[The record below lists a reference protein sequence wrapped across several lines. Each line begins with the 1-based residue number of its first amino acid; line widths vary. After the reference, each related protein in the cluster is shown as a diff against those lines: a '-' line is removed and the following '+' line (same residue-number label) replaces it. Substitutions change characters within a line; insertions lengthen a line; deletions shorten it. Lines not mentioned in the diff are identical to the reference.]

1 MPIKGLKLLM
11 VLAAFMGLPGATN
24 AFAGNYSWAT
34 IATEVE
40 STPSFMPPDHTNN
53 QVSWANTQLGVVGT
67 VSFGGESWTNAVLMR
82 MEGDGGKIIK
92 LSTTDEGFFK
102 LTVKSGD
109 SSNTGGTV
117 FETVSTRAKASAG
130 RLHRFSLLERRGDG
144 SEGQK
149 QKIAAVAIVDG
160 VETLTVDGGSTVY
173 YTGPFRS
180 LYLGGTAGNLVSGS
194 CWRGVNTVTSSS
206 EALSSMALKVEADAA
221 ELYPILENSP
231 VSWSNLDDTTSAKST
246 HFTKASEATK
256 LLLNAQPGVPAGS
269 RIILTAVKIINHSSK
284 TMQPT
289 MTINGA
295 ISSTNTYETIAT
307 ITGSANGGTYT
318 FDRLYTYS
326 FPVGCRPV
334 VVVGTEYPIVTP
346 GSNQLSAIYDL
357 DSPIQITGFS
367 GNWSGY
373 NGYCA
378 VEGLAAP
385 EPEAVVEAV
394 AVAAGAGHAGGT
406 VTASFTSIFT
416 GSYRDSELE
425 FVLRFDGIDADVA
438 GERNDKTVSFTLPA
452 ATFPAGEVYRG
463 SLVMIYPDGELP
475 LSPVTVYGGE
485 QTLLTE
491 SGWINE
497 TAATISSTGSWSAG
511 ASLHRDLIEA
521 DADGG
526 AIFTPVGSADY
537 VAGCDSTFTV
547 TLEAD
552 EPFAAT
558 DAAPDDDVQAAVRIA
573 GARGEMKVQAYADNA
588 WRDLCDARY
597 GERYAVTVEL
607 GFAKSGTDAAADRV
621 VYSCNGASVSGARRT
636 ASVAPVTRIAATDGT
651 RILSLLGERELD
663 KAIVVDVEI
672 APGETKGLFA
682 SDPVAAA
689 AEAERM
695 VVAIGEA
702 VAAALPT
709 DEAKSTYR
717 SYLKVVA
724 AAQADGSYQAQV
736 VFTDAPELRQQIEA
750 DINEAVERVVAN
762 IRSDRAESVG
772 RPGLYYGVLYG
783 DEPHAVVTPG
793 PKAMADAS
801 GRVEIVLPEPDA
813 SADRRFYRVICSP
826 SAE

>member
-11 VLAAFMGLPGATN
+11 VLAAFMGMQGATN

-40 STPSFMPPDHTNN
+40 STPSFMPPDHTNS
-53 QVSWANTQLGVVGT
+53 QVSWANTQLGVAGT

-102 LTVKSGD
+102 LTVKAGN

-144 SEGQK
+144 SSG

-160 VETLTVDGGSTVY
+160 VETLAVDGGSTVY

-194 CWRGVNTVTSSS
+194 CWRGANTVTSSS

-221 ELYPILENSP
+221 ELYPTTSS
-231 VSWSNLDDTTSAKST
+231 VRWSNIEDATSPRAT
-246 HFTKASEATK
+246 HFTKASGQSSLALSALPGLSAGK
-256 LLLNAQPGVPAGS
+256 LVFLTSVSFFNASGKTVPDT
-269 RIILTAVKIINHSSK
+269 I
-284 TMQPT
+284 
-289 MTINGA
+289 TINGVTSA
-295 ISSTNTYETIAT
+295 TKTSMSYGPVATTAQNGTTYEFNTLFVFAFPAGTRPIVSVGETYPISSS
-307 ITGSANGGTYT
+307 GSHGM
-318 FDRLYTYS
+318 
-326 FPVGCRPV
+326 
-334 VVVGTEYPIVTP
+334 P
-346 GSNQLSAIYDL
+346 GIKAA
-357 DSPIQITGFS
+357 SPISLLGLTDD
-367 GNWSGY
+367 WDGY
-373 NGYCA
+373 NACCA
-378 VEGLAAP
+378 VEGEAVFQ
-385 EPEAVVEAV
+385 PEAVVEAV

-452 ATFPAGEVYRG
+452 ATFPAGKVYRG

-497 TAATISSTGSWSAG
+497 TAATIGSTGSWSAG

-573 GARGEMKVQAYADNA
+573 GARGAMKVQAYADNA

-801 GRVEIVLPEPDA
+801 GRVEIVLPQPDA